1 MALSATYSEQDLV
14 AALKAK
20 DKSAFAYLYDHYS
33 GSLYSIILQIVQNP
47 TPAKDVLQ
55 EVFINIWRRIDSY
68 DPAKGSLFTWMLNIS
83 RNASIDL
90 LRSAGYKNNLK
101 NQELKGNVYGKDQ
114 STQINTDHIGL
125 GKFLEKLRPDLRVL
139 LDLSY
144 ATGFTQEE
152 IAQIEDIPLGTV
164 KTRIRS
170 ALLQLRELLK

>member
-1 MALSATYSEQDLV
+1 LALPTTYSEQDLV

-33 GSLYSIILQIVQNP
+33 GSLYSIILQIVRNP

-101 NQELKGNVYGKDQ
+101 NQELK
-114 STQINTDHIGL
+114 
-125 GKFLEKLRPDLRVL
+125 
-139 LDLSY
+139 
-144 ATGFTQEE
+144 
-152 IAQIEDIPLGTV
+152 
-164 KTRIRS
+164 
-170 ALLQLRELLK
+170 